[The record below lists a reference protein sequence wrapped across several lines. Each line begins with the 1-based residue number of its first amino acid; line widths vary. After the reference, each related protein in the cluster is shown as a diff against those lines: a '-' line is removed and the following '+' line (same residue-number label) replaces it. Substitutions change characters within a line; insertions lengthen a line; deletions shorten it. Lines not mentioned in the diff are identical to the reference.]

1 MSLNITL
8 LYGSYRENRLGLRA
22 VKYVTKQLEEK
33 GHKVTF
39 VDAMAYD
46 LPMLDKR
53 YVDYAAHEIPEKL
66 KVLKDLFENK
76 TDAFIVVAG
85 EYNSTMQPGLM
96 NLMDYFYNEFF
107 HRPCGAITYSAGALG
122 GARVSMHLL
131 TVLNVFGMT
140 PVPGPL
146 AIGKLQEVL
155 DEKGEVAQ
163 EPLVQQTK
171 KFISHLEWYGNAFKA
186 ARSKGLPS

>member
-1 MSLNITL
+1 MSLNITI
-8 LYGSYRENRLGLRA
+8 LYGSYRENRLGIRA
-22 VKYVTKQLEEK
+22 VKYLTRRLEAQ
-33 GHKVTF
+33 GHKVCF
-39 VDAMAYD
+39 VDALAYD

-53 YVDYAAHEIPEKL
+53 YVDYAAHEVPEKL
-66 KVLKDLFENK
+66 KALKTLFEQQ

-96 NLMDYFYNEFF
+96 NLMNYFYSEFF
-107 HRPCGAITYSAGALG
+107 HRPCGVVTYSSGALG

-146 AIGKLQEVL
+146 AIGAVQDALNEEGDVLQDRLE
-155 DEKGEVAQ
+155 
-163 EPLVQQTK
+163 QQSTR
-171 KFISHLEWYGNAFKA
+171 FISHLEWYGQAFKA
-186 ARSKGLPS
+186 ARSNGLPS